1 MFFSTASEAKREVKS
16 LISIKMSMNSENS
29 GHLWHKM
36 SQIYFKKLRAHLQI
50 SSYFWVFWGKIQLS
64 NGHKVSWF
72 WVGWK
77 ILLDLIFPHVGL
89 SSMPFWSKYTD
100 PPTSMICGFKKEHML
115 KKIIKLLKSKTTIF
129 HCFSKKNCFEN
140 WIMYNY
146 FNILKKLIPHIMKV
160 GGSVYLLQNG
170 MDDSPMCGNEFP
182 GKNFRPNPNQLT
194 CWALESWIL
203 PQNSQK

>member
-16 LISIKMSMNSENS
+16 LISIKTSMNSENM

-36 SQIYFKKLRAHLQI
+36 SRIYLKKLRGPCQI

-115 KKIIKLLKSKTTIF
+115 RVLQLPCVVLLLLYASTCLLFIVISLLKQFKKEEAIF
-129 HCFSKKNCFEN
+129 
-140 WIMYNY
+140 
-146 FNILKKLIPHIMKV
+146 
-160 GGSVYLLQNG
+160 VYY
-170 MDDSPMCGNEFP
+170 
-182 GKNFRPNPNQLT
+182 
-194 CWALESWIL
+194 
-203 PQNSQK
+203 

>member
-1 MFFSTASEAKREVKS
+1 MRFDNLILSPETNCSHIRWLKMLKTKMFFTTASEAKREVKS
-16 LISIKMSMNSENS
+16 LISIKTSMNSENM

-36 SQIYFKKLRAHLQI
+36 SRIYLKKLEAPCQI

-115 KKIIKLLKSKTTIF
+115 KMKKKWWCKKQVFMSLKFLSVCHKKIF
-129 HCFSKKNCFEN
+129 AHFSTKWHYDCNS
-140 WIMYNY
+140 
-146 FNILKKLIPHIMKV
+146 MK
-160 GGSVYLLQNG
+160 
-170 MDDSPMCGNEFP
+170 E
-182 GKNFRPNPNQLT
+182 R
-194 CWALESWIL
+194 
-203 PQNSQK
+203 

>member
-1 MFFSTASEAKREVKS
+1 MLYNLILAPETNCSHIRWLKMLKTKMFFSTASEAKREVKS
-16 LISIKMSMNSENS
+16 LISIKTSMNSENM

-36 SQIYFKKLRAHLQI
+36 SRIYLKKLEGPCQI

-115 KKIIKLLKSKTTIF
+115 TSKITKQLLLIF
-129 HCFSKKNCFEN
+129 
-140 WIMYNY
+140 
-146 FNILKKLIPHIMKV
+146 L
-160 GGSVYLLQNG
+160 SVKAN
-170 MDDSPMCGNEFP
+170 
-182 GKNFRPNPNQLT
+182 
-194 CWALESWIL
+194 
-203 PQNSQK
+203 